1 MSLDN
6 EACLAWLDGALRRLR
21 AERQEKAVGYL
32 EAVVEEVLFETKMA
46 SSVVTYPAEG
56 V

>member
-6 EACLAWLDGALRRLR
+6 EVCLAWLDSALRRLH
-21 AERQEKAVGYL
+21 AKKQEKAVGYL
-32 EAVVEEVLFETKMA
+32 EAVVEEVLFETKIA
-46 SSVVTYPAEG
+46 SSVVTCRAEG